1 MRFGKKQV
9 KKRKWMKVVC
19 LIIFILISA
28 LFLEDRLLDY
38 VNNRNIR
45 NTSEVLL
52 DQVAGIIERNTDD
65 EKEMIQSL
73 KEDYMVRAKAVAY
86 ILDANEKTEHDVPE
100 LQKIAKLMSVDE
112 VHLFDKSGKVYSGTV
127 PKYYGYNFSSG
138 KQIAYFKPMLKN
150 KKLTMCQDVTP
161 NTSEGKKMMYA
172 ITWNDAGTRMI
183 QVGVEPVRLLEKLKR
198 NEIKSVVSNMPV
210 YEGIDIY
217 VADRKSGK
225 IYGATD
231 PRKIGNKLKQLK
243 ISKSRSVSR
252 NIDGYTVGV
261 VYDMTHLNGSN
272 AVAMLSVM
280 LYLLIATIILLI
292 MIARVLRINREKE
305 EQYAVL
311 ATMAGLNHSMYVIKL
326 RENKI
331 MRYGGAEIGEENI
344 GGSYYEDADVRLR
357 ALLENR
363 TAEEYREAAG
373 EFVDLHTL
381 PERMEGEKYISGD
394 FIGTTLGWFQASF
407 IAIRQDEEQR
417 PLSVIFAV
425 RSIEYEKRKEEQL
438 LRSSTTDELTRCYN
452 RRAYEQDI
460 KKLTADK
467 KFLYLSADVNGL
479 KAVND
484 RLGHAAGDELL
495 CGVAGCMKQS
505 FEDYGKVYRIG
516 GDEFVT
522 ILFTDEEQFGII
534 KQNFDLLVDNW
545 SGDTVPHMSVS
556 CGAVWSDE
564 RQWESVHEI
573 AKLADQR
580 MYEKK
585 AKHYAR
591 RKSDFQNWMYKR

>member
-231 PRKIGNKLKQLK
+231 SRKIGNKLKQLK

-280 LYLLIATIILLI
+280 LYLLIATIILLL

-344 GGSYYEDADVRLR
+344 EGSYYEDADVRMR

-363 TAEEYREAAG
+363 TVEEYREAAG

-417 PLSVIFAV
+417 PVSVIFAV

-505 FEDYGKVYRIG
+505 FDDYGKVYRIG

-564 RQWESVHEI
+564 RQWESVREI

>member
-231 PRKIGNKLKQLK
+231 SRKIGNKLKQLK

-280 LYLLIATIILLI
+280 LYLLIATIILLL

-331 MRYGGAEIGEENI
+331 MRYSGAEIGEENI
-344 GGSYYEDADVRLR
+344 EGSYYEDADVRMR

-363 TAEEYREAAG
+363 TVEEYREAAG

-407 IAIRQDEEQR
+407 IAIQQDEEQR
-417 PLSVIFAV
+417 PVSVIFAV

-564 RQWESVHEI
+564 QQWESVREI

>member
-1 MRFGKKQV
+1 
-9 KKRKWMKVVC
+9 MKVVC

-231 PRKIGNKLKQLK
+231 SRKIGNKLKQLK

-311 ATMAGLNHSMYVIKL
+311 ATMVGLNHSMYVIKL

-344 GGSYYEDADVRLR
+344 EGSYYEDADVRLR

-363 TAEEYREAAG
+363 TAEEYREAAR
-373 EFVDLHTL
+373 EFINLHTL

-417 PLSVIFAV
+417 PVSVIFAV

-467 KFLYLSADVNGL
+467 KFLYLTADVNGL

-564 RQWESVHEI
+564 RQWESVREI

>member
-1 MRFGKKQV
+1 
-9 KKRKWMKVVC
+9 MKVVC

-231 PRKIGNKLKQLK
+231 SRKIGNKLKQLK
-243 ISKSRSVSR
+243 ISKRRSVSR

-344 GGSYYEDADVRLR
+344 EGSYYEDADVRLR

-363 TAEEYREAAG
+363 TAEEYRETAR
-373 EFVDLHTL
+373 EFIDLHTL

-467 KFLYLSADVNGL
+467 KFLYLTADVNGL

-564 RQWESVHEI
+564 RQWESVREI

>member
-231 PRKIGNKLKQLK
+231 SRKIGNKLKQLK

-261 VYDMTHLNGSN
+261 VYDMTHFNGSN

-311 ATMAGLNHSMYVIKL
+311 ATMAGRNHSMYVIKL

-344 GGSYYEDADVRLR
+344 EGSYYEDADVRLR

-564 RQWESVHEI
+564 RQWESVREI

-585 AKHYAR
+585 AEHYAR

>member
-9 KKRKWMKVVC
+9 EKRKWMKVIC

-231 PRKIGNKLKQLK
+231 SRKIGNKLKQLK

-344 GGSYYEDADVRLR
+344 EGSYYEDADVRLR

-564 RQWESVHEI
+564 RQWESVREI

>member
-231 PRKIGNKLKQLK
+231 SRKIGNKLKQLK

-280 LYLLIATIILLI
+280 LYLLIATIILLL

-311 ATMAGLNHSMYVIKL
+311 ATMAGRNHSMYVIKL

-344 GGSYYEDADVRLR
+344 EGSYYEDADVRLR

-564 RQWESVHEI
+564 RQWESVREI

-585 AKHYAR
+585 AEHYAR

>member
-231 PRKIGNKLKQLK
+231 SRKIGNKLKQLK

-280 LYLLIATIILLI
+280 LYLLIATIILLL

-344 GGSYYEDADVRLR
+344 EGSYYEDADVRMR

-363 TAEEYREAAG
+363 TVEEYREAAG

-417 PLSVIFAV
+417 PVSVIFAV

-495 CGVAGCMKQS
+495 CGVAGCMKRS

-564 RQWESVHEI
+564 RQWESVREI

>member
-231 PRKIGNKLKQLK
+231 SRKIGNKLKQLK

-280 LYLLIATIILLI
+280 LYLLIATIILLL

-344 GGSYYEDADVRLR
+344 EGSYYEDADVRMR

-363 TAEEYREAAG
+363 TVEEYREAAG

-407 IAIRQDEEQR
+407 IAIQQDEEQR
-417 PLSVIFAV
+417 PVSVIFAV

-467 KFLYLSADVNGL
+467 KFLYLTADVNGL

-564 RQWESVHEI
+564 RQWESVREI

-585 AKHYAR
+585 SEHYAR

>member
-1 MRFGKKQV
+1 MGFGKKQV
-9 KKRKWMKVVC
+9 EKRKWMKVIC

-231 PRKIGNKLKQLK
+231 SRKIGNKLKQLK

-344 GGSYYEDADVRLR
+344 EGSYYEDADVRLR

-363 TAEEYREAAG
+363 TAEEYREAAR
-373 EFVDLHTL
+373 EFIDLHTL

-564 RQWESVHEI
+564 QQWESVREI

>member
-1 MRFGKKQV
+1 
-9 KKRKWMKVVC
+9 MKVVC

-231 PRKIGNKLKQLK
+231 SRKIGNKLKQLK
-243 ISKSRSVSR
+243 ISKRRSVSR

-344 GGSYYEDADVRLR
+344 EGSYYEDADVRLR

-479 KAVND
+479 KAIND

-564 RQWESVHEI
+564 RQWESVREI